1 MLWKIKMKKK
11 MNNKKN
17 KIKIQK
23 IQNHNIKN
31 IDLLQ
36 LKLKKVLI
44 FQFIWIIK
52 KIFNHLLKNKIQII
66 KNQIKNF
73 KFKSLVAFE

>member
-11 MNNKKN
+11 MNNNKN
-17 KIKIQK
+17 NIKIQK
-23 IQNHNIKN
+23 MKNHNIKN

-66 KNQIKNF
+66 MNQIKNF